1 MKKVYLASG
10 WFNENQE
17 RRVAEAERVLR
28 GLGLE
33 VFSPRENQ
41 CEEAEFGSKEWRELV
56 FDNDINHIDWAD
68 FVFAIYDEEDAGT
81 CMEIGYAYATGKPI
95 LVFNEQEKT
104 LNLMITD
111 SLTAYFESF
120 EDVKAYDFKVMKH
133 IPYTGSVI

>member
-10 WFNENQE
+10 WFNPNQE
-17 RRVAEAERVLR
+17 RRVAEAEKVLVE
-28 GLGLE
+28 LGLD
-33 VFSPRENQ
+33 VFSPREHQ
-41 CEEAEFGSKEWRELV
+41 CDEAEFGTKEWRELV

-81 CMEIGYAYATGKPI
+81 MMEIGYAYATGKPI

-104 LNLMITD
+104 LNLMISD

-120 EDVKAYDFKVMKH
+120 EDVKAYDFGTMKH
-133 IPYTGSVI
+133 VPYTGSVI

>member
-28 GLGLE
+28 SLGLE
-33 VFSPRENQ
+33 VFSPREHQ
-41 CEEAEFGSKEWRELV
+41 CEEAEFGTKEWRELV

-81 CMEIGYAYATGKPI
+81 MMEIGYAYATGKPI

-104 LNLMITD
+104 LNLMISD

-120 EDVKAYDFKVMKH
+120 EDVKAYDFTAMKH
-133 IPYTGSVI
+133 VPYTGSVL

>member
-28 GLGLE
+28 GLGME

-41 CEEAEFGSKEWRELV
+41 CGEAEFGTKEWRELV

-81 CMEIGYAYATGKPI
+81 MMEIGYAYATGKPI

-104 LNLMITD
+104 LNLMISD

-120 EDVKAYDFKVMKH
+120 EDVKAYDFKAMKH
-133 IPYTGSVI
+133 VPYTGSVL